1 MALVLAAENVKETL
15 EMRKA
20 LCATLTDLASSRED
34 IVYLDADLYGSSG
47 MKPFAAA
54 FPDRAFNVGI
64 AEANMIGVACGLSAA
79 GKTPF
84 VHSFGPFAT
93 RRCFDQIFLSGAYAK
108 NTINVIGSD
117 PGITA
122 AYNGGTHMPFEDI
135 ALMRSIPTAVVV
147 EPTDTTMLKSVVRQ
161 LADMRGVHYIRLK
174 RKNAITVY
182 DEGTTFQ
189 IGKSL
194 TIREGNDVTLIACGI
209 MVAQA
214 LEAAQLLHEQGIE
227 ARVIDMFTIKPIDE
241 QAIVEAADD
250 TGALVTCENHN
261 VIGGLGS
268 AVAEVVVKHTP
279 VVMEMVGVEDEFGE
293 VGTEDYLRQRFRLNA
308 QHIVEKAL
316 KAIARRDA

>member
-20 LCATLTDLASSRED
+20 LCATLTDLASGRGD

>member
-1 MALVLAAENVKETL
+1 MAVVLAAENVKETL

-20 LCATLTDLASSRED
+20 LCATLSDLAAQRED

-54 FPDRAFNVGI
+54 YPDRAFNVGI
-64 AEANMIGVACGLSAA
+64 AEANLIGVACGLSAT

-93 RRCFDQIFLSGAYAK
+93 RRCYDQIFLSGAYAK

-135 ALMRSIPTAVVV
+135 ALMRSIPTAIVV
-147 EPTDTTMLKSVVRQ
+147 EPTDTTMLKSVIRQ
-161 LADMRGVHYIRLK
+161 LADLRGVHYIRLK
-174 RKNAITVY
+174 RKNAVSVY
-182 DEGTTFQ
+182 DEGTTFE
-189 IGKSL
+189 IGKSI

-214 LEAAQLLHEQGIE
+214 IRAADILHQQGIE
-227 ARVIDMFTIKPIDE
+227 ARVIDMFTIKPIDV

-261 VIGGLGS
+261 IVGGLGS
-268 AVAEVVVKHTP
+268 AVAEVVVAHTP

-293 VGTEDYLRQRFRLNA
+293 VGTEDFLRERFRLTA
-308 QHIVEKAL
+308 EHIVEKAL